1 MPKLKHLRVAIV
13 SVGIV
18 AAFAVTVGGPW
29 YALHII
35 GNHDGGMA
43 GCPFSETP
51 SLCPMNVLTHLTLW
65 RLTLASLAPRTLGL
79 LVVSLLLVVVGW
91 LGWRRRRWLLE
102 RVKWR
107 DRCLRYLVWRTPP
120 DVERGTLRWALADGI
135 LHPKIFPSVTL

>member
-1 MPKLKHLRVAIV
+1 MPKLKHLRAAIV

-65 RLTLASLAPRTLGL
+65 RLTLASVAPRALGL
-79 LVVSLLLVVVGW
+79 LMIPLLLLAVCW
-91 LGWRRRRWLLE
+91 RGWRRRSWLLE
-102 RVKWR
+102 LVKWR
-107 DRCLRYLVWRTPP
+107 DQCLRYLVWRSRSDQWRDP
-120 DVERGTLRWALADGI
+120 LRWAFATGI
-135 LHPKIFPSVTL
+135 LHPKIYPSVTR